1 MFSLLLRAESVIG
14 IQCQSDWRSV
24 ESANGRVMTGG
35 RLAYPYLEILIYLE
49 YYRSPIYYSGQLS
62 DVKIGI
68 HVRLV
73 YHYSLDI
80 EH

>member
-1 MFSLLLRAESVIG
+1 MFSLLLMAESVIR
-14 IQCQSDWRSV
+14 IQCQSDWRSI

-49 YYRSPIYYSGQLS
+49 YYRSPIYSSEQLS

-68 HVRLV
+68 HVCLV
-73 YHYSLDI
+73 CHHSLGI